1 MGNRSPGSR
10 RPIKASEKKVG
21 GLILALFLLLVPT
34 ACGAWQSGPQN
45 ETEPIRQQE
54 ADSHD
59 NVSKQPG
66 SNSDDFIT
74 VEVIVESDRDSASG
88 FKTEINARK
97 NPQSASYDTIELPYR
112 ETFEVS
118 KDAFIP
124 LPSVRLQAD
133 AADDAEWI
141 SCTILYDG
149 EEVATHLSR
158 GDGAQAVC
166 EKKFR
171 LGPG

>member
-1 MGNRSPGSR
+1 MKKHNRIFPAKR
-10 RPIKASEKKVG
+10 TF
-21 GLILALFLLLVPT
+21 LIGTISLFVLFLLS
-34 ACGAWQSGPQN
+34 ACGFSGVPQSASPDSADPAQP
-45 ETEPIRQQE
+45 TTVADTAASDAIR
-54 ADSHD
+54 
-59 NVSKQPG
+59 
-66 SNSDDFIT
+66 
-74 VEVIVESDRDSASG
+74 VEVLVESDGDSAAN
-88 FKTEINARK
+88 FKAEIDARK

-141 SCTILYDG
+141 SCKIFYDG
-149 EEVATHLSR
+149 EEVATHMSR
-158 GDGAQAVC
+158 GDGAQAIC
-166 EKKFR
+166 EKKFH

>member
-1 MGNRSPGSR
+1 MKKHDRTFTANRPF
-10 RPIKASEKKVG
+10 
-21 GLILALFLLLVPT
+21 LIGTISMFVLFMLS
-34 ACGAWQSGPQN
+34 ACGVTEVPSSASVNSAASAQSA
-45 ETEPIRQQE
+45 TTE
-54 ADSHD
+54 ADTA
-59 NVSKQPG
+59 G
-66 SNSDDFIT
+66 SGVIR
-74 VEVIVESDRDSASG
+74 VEVLVESDSDSA
-88 FKTEINARK
+88 TNYQAEINARK

-133 AADDAEWI
+133 ASEDADWI
-141 SCTILYDG
+141 RCKIFYDG
-149 EEVATHLSR
+149 EEVATHISR
-158 GDGAQAVC
+158 GDGAQAIC

>member
-1 MGNRSPGSR
+1 MRTRSPGNR
-10 RPIKASEKKVG
+10 IPIKTVQRRVG
-21 GLILALFLLLVPT
+21 GLLLSLFLLLVPT
-34 ACGAWQSGPQN
+34 ACGAWQSGPENVAEQVRQP
-45 ETEPIRQQE
+45 EAEPNGN
-54 ADSHD
+54 DSYPND
-59 NVSKQPG
+59 V
-66 SNSDDFIT
+66 IT

-133 AADDAEWI
+133 AAAGAEWI

-149 EEVATHLSR
+149 EEVATHLAR
-158 GDGAQAVC
+158 GDGAQAAC
-166 EKKFR
+166 EKKFH

>member
-1 MGNRSPGSR
+1 MRNRR
-10 RPIKASEKKVG
+10 RTTKTEPAIALLTVS
-21 GLILALFLLLVPT
+21 LILLLLPACASWESTSETVPVP
-34 ACGAWQSGPQN
+34 AQ
-45 ETEPIRQQE
+45 QQE
-54 ADSHD
+54 TDTNRNDQHIAARDVI
-59 NVSKQPG
+59 N
-66 SNSDDFIT
+66 
-74 VEVIVESDRDSASG
+74 VEVIVESDSDSASR
-88 FKTEINARK
+88 FKAEINARK
-97 NPQSASYDTIELPYR
+97 NPQSASYHTIDLPYR

-133 AADDAEWI
+133 AAENADWI

-158 GDGAQAVC
+158 GDAPQAVC
-166 EKKFR
+166 EKKFH

>member
-1 MGNRSPGSR
+1 MRTHR
-10 RPIKASEKKVG
+10 RVKKTEQAIAWLIIS
-21 GLILALFLLLVPT
+21 LILLLLP
-34 ACGAWQSGPQN
+34 ACSAWESTG
-45 ETEPIRQQE
+45 ETETVSAPAQQQE
-54 ADSHD
+54 TDQNRKGNDTLAHD
-59 NVSKQPG
+59 VIN
-66 SNSDDFIT
+66 
-74 VEVIVESDRDSASG
+74 VEVIVESDSDSASR
-88 FKTEINARK
+88 FKAKINARK
-97 NPQSASYDTIELPYR
+97 NPQSASYDTIDLPYR

-133 AADDAEWI
+133 AAENADWI

-158 GDGAQAVC
+158 GDAAQAVC
-166 EKKFR
+166 EKKFH